1 MLINPSNPDE
11 RPVVLLI
18 DDSEFVHRLL
28 QARLKSES
36 ITLECESDGRSGLER
51 AKSIVPSLILLDL
64 DMPVMDG
71 FEVLRELMDTPE
83 THNIP
88 VIILSSQDTIQDKV
102 TAFDLGAIDFVS
114 KPFELT
120 ELRARLRSSLR
131 ISSLFRILEQKA
143 QIDGLTGLFNRAYFD
158 DRWAQEYE
166 RCMRQGGGL
175 SIAMIDIDHFKQI
188 NDTYGHPAGDVVI
201 EEVAKL
207 IQRSIRKI
215 DVACRY
221 GGEEFA
227 LVLPETKPGD
237 AFTLCERIRL
247 DCEAMT
253 WNRHPERTITISMG
267 ISGCVDGPLADA
279 VKWVE
284 HADSNLYLSKQSGR
298 NKIVCTETAPGT
310 IKLPEAG

>member
-28 QARLKSES
+28 QARLKTES
-36 ITLECESDGRSGLER
+36 ITLICERDGRAGLER
-51 AKSIVPSLILLDL
+51 AKATNPSLVLLDL

-158 DRWAQEYE
+158 DRWTQEYE
-166 RCMRQGGGL
+166 RCVRQGGGL
-175 SIAMIDIDHFKQI
+175 SIAMVDIDHFKQI

-207 IQRSIRKI
+207 LQRTIRKV

-227 LVLPETKPGD
+227 LILPETSPSD
-237 AFTLCERIRL
+237 ALVLCDRIRS
-247 DCEAMT
+247 DCESMT
-253 WNRHPERTITISMG
+253 WSHHPERAITLSIG
-267 ISGCVDGPLADA
+267 ISGCIDGPLSDA
-279 VKWVE
+279 VSWVA
-284 HADSNLYLSKQSGR
+284 HADSNLYQAKQTGR
-298 NKIVCTETAPGT
+298 NRIVCTETIPGP